1 MDTSI
6 ELQNA
11 VESFSNGKKESFNQI
26 YELSYRYLHTC
37 VIHVVKDEDAAMDVL
52 QDTYLEVS
60 KSIVQLKNKEGF
72 LNWTATIANRK
83 CYAYLRNQK
92 DTLLYIDKEDEE
104 TDDFFENIADNEEYI
119 PETVLQNR
127 EKQRLIREIIYGLTD
142 IQRLCVIGFYY
153 NEQKQDEIA
162 DELGIPVNTVKSHLN
177 RAKAKIK
184 DAVVELD
191 EKKGTRLYSMAP
203 FMLLFFKEEVKACV
217 LKPMTS
223 ALALEV
229 GASTTKVSTS
239 GVTKDAVAKVKS
251 LWSKSATAVKA
262 KIAVGA
268 TVGTVAIGGAVV
280 GLSQPEGEKIS
291 LEFQSLLDQTIQI
304 CEAGDYEQLS
314 DLDDE
319 WEALFEQWEDNDSEN
334 IRFNEMGEGSYKFY
348 DKDQEIINNCFYDGE
363 DGFLKK
369 DYTGYGVGIHNNEL
383 ALGYFKDGKPEGE
396 LTTIMIDGIFTGYQQ
411 ADGSFLEDEYILYDV
426 TKLQIEGGSIIN
438 NVEMTSYYDYQKFE
452 HYEGS
457 VSLVEYIDWPR
468 RWDGYAFTDRV
479 SWTMYDYNNSNSQD
493 GLPIEAECIFYM
505 NEQGMIDRN
514 RNVIE
519 NNMISTEIGRTIYLE
534 GEYPQGSLFRNIY
547 VSMVYFDIGD
557 ELEWGYNMMVE
568 SENKETTEIIVETE
582 DEATTESIEYIII
595 TDDTPGINGATV
607 AAVAKEYEQKYIKY
621 EDMAPTTMY
630 AIRYSEMYPDLNAS
644 EGVLRMD
651 GCVFVGDEVII
662 DGKGTYDGVEY
673 YRIKR
678 PEICFNPYSS
688 ILPADALS
696 PEKPHIEE
704 EDEVTSEEADK
715 NRGSE

>member
-92 DTLLYIDKEDEE
+92 DTLLYIDKDDEE

-191 EKKGTRLYSMAP
+191 KKKGTRLYSMAP

-217 LKPMTS
+217 LKPMTA

-229 GASTTKVSTS
+229 GASTTKASTS

-251 LWSKSATAVKA
+251 LWSKSTTAVKA
-262 KIAVGA
+262 KVALGV

-280 GLSQPEGEKIS
+280 GLSQPEGETIS
-291 LEFQSLLDQTIQI
+291 LEFQSLMDQIIQI

-319 WEALFEQWEDNDSEN
+319 LEDLFEQWEDNESEN

-348 DKDQEIINNCFYDGE
+348 DENQEIINNCFYDGE

-369 DYTGYGVGIHNNEL
+369 DYTGYGIGIHNNEL
-383 ALGYFKDGKPEGE
+383 ALGYFKDGKAEGE
-396 LTTIMIDGIFTGYQQ
+396 LTTIMIDDIFTGYQQ
-411 ADGSFLEDEYILYDV
+411 ADGSFLEEEYILYDV
-426 TKLQIEGGSIIN
+426 TKLQIEGGNIIN
-438 NVEMTSYYDYQKFE
+438 NVELTSYYDYQKFE
-452 HYEGS
+452 HYEGA
-457 VSLVEYIDWPR
+457 VSLVEYNDR
-468 RWDGYAFTDRV
+468 SRCWDGYAFTDRV
-479 SWTMYDYNNSNSQD
+479 SWTIYDYNNSNSQD

-514 RNVIE
+514 RNVID

-534 GEYPQGSLFRNIY
+534 GEYPQGSLFHNIY

-557 ELEWGYNMMVE
+557 ELEWGYNMTR
-568 SENKETTEIIVETE
+568 K
-582 DEATTESIEYIII
+582 
-595 TDDTPGINGATV
+595 
-607 AAVAKEYEQKYIKY
+607 
-621 EDMAPTTMY
+621 
-630 AIRYSEMYPDLNAS
+630 
-644 EGVLRMD
+644 
-651 GCVFVGDEVII
+651 
-662 DGKGTYDGVEY
+662 
-673 YRIKR
+673 
-678 PEICFNPYSS
+678 
-688 ILPADALS
+688 
-696 PEKPHIEE
+696 
-704 EDEVTSEEADK
+704 
-715 NRGSE
+715 